1 MTGEALAMF
10 MAGLAGGFGHC
21 IGMCGPVVTALSLG
35 QERPGF
41 VHHLLY
47 NLGRAA
53 TYTILGAIVG
63 TTGSFLSLAASLDPV
78 QPWIM
83 AIAGLF
89 IIVMGLASADWL
101 PFGNFPASCSP
112 GMPMVRKAMSVL
124 SGPRSTGSWFPMGL
138 LLGFLPCGLTY
149 TALLSAARAAMES
162 PDHLAGMLRGGLSML
177 LFGLGTTPALLL
189 VGKTAGYIGE
199 KARRR
204 FYRIASLIMIG
215 TGAWFVYDAFRF

>member
-1 MTGEALAMF
+1 MTSEAIAMF

-35 QERPGF
+35 DARPGIM
-41 VHHLLY
+41 HHLLY
-47 NLGRAA
+47 NLGRVA
-53 TYTILGAIVG
+53 TYTMLGAIVG

-101 PFGNFPASCSP
+101 PFGKFLVSCSP
-112 GMPMVRKAMSVL
+112 GMPLVRKAMGLL
-124 SGPRSTGSWFPMGL
+124 SGPRPTGSWFPMGV

-149 TALLSAARAAMES
+149 TALLTAARAAMES
-162 PDHLAGMLRGGLSML
+162 PDHLDGLLRGGLSML

-215 TGAWFVYDAFRF
+215 TGAWFVYDAFRY